1 MSELL
6 KVLIA
11 GGGIGGLSLAQGLGR
26 AGVECEVFEREPRDG
41 WRSGYLLNLDDE
53 GDSALSQCLAPEL
66 YELFVRACSRTTR
79 GHDLAVV
86 ADSQGIELSSMKHI
100 GAPSSGERPPT
111 GIDRRTFRHILL
123 AGLDDVVHH
132 GAEVA
137 GFEAGA
143 DSVTVRLADGRAVA
157 GDVLVAA
164 DGVGSAVR
172 RQLLPDVPIVPAPV
186 GALGLFG
193 RSPLTEDLA
202 DGLPDGIYAAFTI
215 LRDERGTLLGLGRYH
230 PRRSPPEAADEL
242 GLDIPFDDVR
252 PYMMLSGGIPHGMPV
267 PPPTDWTT
275 DTPRQMHEAMAAAVA
290 DWHPAIRGIVARVEL
305 DTLFSHPFKRLDP
318 APAWPSSRV
327 TLVGDA
333 IHAMLPT
340 LGKGANMAMRNAAVL
355 RDQLVA
361 AERGERPLLE
371 AIAAYEADMRAAT
384 YPLMELASDHESF
397 GGGGLRQSETNGA
410 PATVEEVSA

>member
-1 MSELL
+1 VSEF

-11 GGGIGGLSLAQGLGR
+11 GGGIGGLLLAQGLGR
-26 AGVECEVFEREPRDG
+26 AGVECEVFEREPRDR
-41 WRSGYLLNLDDE
+41 WRSGYLLNLDGE
-53 GDSALSQCLAPEL
+53 GDGALSQCLPPEL

-79 GHDLAVV
+79 GHHLSVV
-86 ADSQGIELSSMKHI
+86 ADSRGIELSSMKHI
-100 GAPSSGERPPT
+100 GAPTGGERPPT

-123 AGLDDVVHH
+123 SGLDDVVHH
-132 GAEVA
+132 GVEVT

-143 DSVTVRLADGRAVA
+143 DSVTLRLGDGRAVA
-157 GDVLVAA
+157 GDMLVAA

-193 RSPLTEDLA
+193 RSPLTDELA

-215 LRDERGTLLGLGRYH
+215 VRDERGTLLGLGRYH
-230 PRRSPPEAADEL
+230 PRQSPPKAAAEL
-242 GLDIPFDDVR
+242 RLEIPFDDVS
-252 PYMMLSGGIPHGMPV
+252 PYMMLSGGIPQGMAV
-267 PPPTDWTT
+267 PPPTEWTA
-275 DTPRQMHEAMAAAVA
+275 DTPRQLHEAMVAAVA
-290 DWHPAIRGIVARVEL
+290 DWHPTIRGVVERVEL

-318 APAWPSSRV
+318 TPAWPTSRV

-355 RDQLVA
+355 RDQLAA
-361 AERGERPLLE
+361 AERDERPLLE
-371 AIAAYEADMRAAT
+371 AIAAYETDMRAAT

-397 GGGGLRQSETNGA
+397 GGGGLRGSETDRA
-410 PATVEEVSA
+410 PQTEEVSA